1 MNFIESWL
9 CNKRLK
15 RTEVEDEDEDEDEA
29 EDCQEKDVTK
39 NRKAAEGQERIDVCA
54 ANTCF

>member
-15 RTEVEDEDEDEDEA
+15 RTEVEDEDEDEA